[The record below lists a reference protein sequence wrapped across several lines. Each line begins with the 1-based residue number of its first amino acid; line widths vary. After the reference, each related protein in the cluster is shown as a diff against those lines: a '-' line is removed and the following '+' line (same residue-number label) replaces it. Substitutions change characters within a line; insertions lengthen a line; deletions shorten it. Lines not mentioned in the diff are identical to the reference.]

1 MIRLALTSTVKPYSV
16 VHLYLTSS
24 FSFTKSPFQY
34 TNINIGSESLV
45 VKETPEDIE
54 SQIQEQLNS
63 SLDRKDI

>member
-1 MIRLALTSTVKPYSV
+1 MIKLVLTTTVKPYNE
-16 VHLYLTSS
+16 VHLYLTSN
-24 FSFTKSPFQY
+24 FSFTKAPFQY

-54 SQIQEQLNS
+54 SQIQDQLNS